1 MDISDPT
8 GTQNS
13 YDFGGIMTSGFDQ
26 IEILKGSQS
35 AIYGSEAIGGV
46 INFKTNNSKT
56 IGNNTETN
64 ITLGSNNTVTA
75 NIKLTQV
82 EDSGSYALSINNM
95 ATEGYSAKSDNDETD
110 PYSKTEVR
118 LVIDRNI
125 NEQLT
130 LGATALYSEE
140 EIDYLSLIHI

>member
-1 MDISDPT
+1 
-8 GTQNS
+8 
-13 YDFGGIMTSGFDQ
+13 MTSGFDQ

-56 IGNNTETN
+56 IGTNTETN

-82 EDSGSYALSINNM
+82 EDRCSYALSINNM
-95 ATEGYSAKSDNDETD
+95 TTEGYSAKSDNDETD

-140 EIDYLSLIHI
+140 EIDYDGFNHELSLIHI